1 MMYNEGTIIALS
13 SAPGS
18 GAIAI
23 IRLSGEDAISKT
35 DLFFK
40 SKSGKK
46 LSESGGYSI
55 SYGDLVDNDEI
66 IDEVVVSVYKAPH
79 SYTGEN
85 IIEISC
91 HGSIYIQQRILSLF
105 TNTGVR
111 LASPGEFTLR
121 AYLNNKKDLS
131 QAEAVGDLIAS
142 ESKEEHRVAMEQMRG
157 GYSDE
162 IEVLREK
169 LIHFK
174 SLIELE
180 LDFSEEDVEFA
191 DRSDLKTLLNEL
203 EDKLSSLIDSFTYGN
218 VIKEGVTVTIA
229 GKPNAGK
236 SSLLN
241 AIVNEDKAIVSNI
254 PGTTRDAIED
264 VTNIN
269 GVKYRF
275 IDTAGIRE
283 TTDEIESIGVARA
296 KSKIDSS
303 RILIYLFDRSDIT
316 ENELIKEVKS
326 YLREDLKV
334 YLVENKIDLLNNS
347 STDTYKDNIKSLI
360 NENSVSFYRISALDS
375 DLVSGLKELISKN
388 LKLSS
393 QSNIIITNSRHLEA
407 LNNSLKAI
415 ESVNKGLKEGLS
427 GDLLSIDLNDA
438 IINIS
443 IITGKIDIDQDIL
456 GSIFSKFCIGK

>member
-1 MMYNEGTIIALS
+1 M
-13 SAPGS
+13 
-18 GAIAI
+18 
-23 IRLSGEDAISKT
+23 
-35 DLFFK
+35 
-40 SKSGKK
+40 
-46 LSESGGYSI
+46 
-55 SYGDLVDNDEI
+55 
-66 IDEVVVSVYKAPH
+66 
-79 SYTGEN
+79 
-85 IIEISC
+85 
-91 HGSIYIQQRILSLF
+91 
-105 TNTGVR
+105 
-111 LASPGEFTLR
+111 
-121 AYLNNKKDLS
+121 
-131 QAEAVGDLIAS
+131 
-142 ESKEEHRVAMEQMRG
+142 
-157 GYSDE
+157 
-162 IEVLREK
+162 
-169 LIHFK
+169 
-174 SLIELE
+174 
-180 LDFSEEDVEFA
+180 EFA

-203 EDKLSSLIDSFTYGN
+203 ESKLSSLIDSFAYGN

-326 YLREDLKV
+326 YLREDLQI
-334 YLVENKIDLLNNS
+334 YLVENKIDLLNISN
-347 STDTYKDNIKSLI
+347 TDTYKDNIKSLI
-360 NENSVSFYRISALDS
+360 NENSVFFYRISALDS

>member
-1 MMYNEGTIIALS
+1 MYNEGTIIALS

-23 IRLSGEDAISKT
+23 IRLSGEDAITKT

-105 TNTGVR
+105 TNAGVR

-316 ENELIKEVKS
+316 ENELINEVKS
-326 YLREDLKV
+326 YLRDDLQV

-347 STDTYKDNIKSLI
+347 NTDTYKDNLKSLI
-360 NENSVSFYRISALDS
+360 NENNVSFYRISALDS
-375 DLVSGLKELISKN
+375 SLVSGLKELISSN
-388 LKLSS
+388 LKLSP

>member
-1 MMYNEGTIIALS
+1 
-13 SAPGS
+13 
-18 GAIAI
+18 
-23 IRLSGEDAISKT
+23 
-35 DLFFK
+35 
-40 SKSGKK
+40 
-46 LSESGGYSI
+46 
-55 SYGDLVDNDEI
+55 
-66 IDEVVVSVYKAPH
+66 
-79 SYTGEN
+79 
-85 IIEISC
+85 
-91 HGSIYIQQRILSLF
+91 
-105 TNTGVR
+105 
-111 LASPGEFTLR
+111 
-121 AYLNNKKDLS
+121 
-131 QAEAVGDLIAS
+131 
-142 ESKEEHRVAMEQMRG
+142 MEQMRG

-169 LIHFK
+169 LINFK

-203 EDKLSSLIDSFTYGN
+203 EGKLSSLIDSFTYGN

-326 YLREDLKV
+326 YLREDLQV

-347 STDTYKDNIKSLI
+347 NTDTYKDNIKSLI
-360 NENSVSFYRISALDS
+360 NENSISFYRISALDS

-443 IITGKIDIDQDIL
+443 IITGKIDVDQDIL

>member
-1 MMYNEGTIIALS
+1 
-13 SAPGS
+13 
-18 GAIAI
+18 
-23 IRLSGEDAISKT
+23 
-35 DLFFK
+35 
-40 SKSGKK
+40 
-46 LSESGGYSI
+46 
-55 SYGDLVDNDEI
+55 
-66 IDEVVVSVYKAPH
+66 
-79 SYTGEN
+79 
-85 IIEISC
+85 
-91 HGSIYIQQRILSLF
+91 
-105 TNTGVR
+105 
-111 LASPGEFTLR
+111 
-121 AYLNNKKDLS
+121 
-131 QAEAVGDLIAS
+131 
-142 ESKEEHRVAMEQMRG
+142 MEQMRG

-191 DRSDLKTLLNEL
+191 DRSDLKTLLDEL
-203 EDKLSSLIDSFTYGN
+203 DSKLSSLIESFTYGN

-264 VTNIN
+264 VTTIN

-283 TTDEIESIGVARA
+283 TSDEIESIGVARA

-316 ENELIKEVKS
+316 EKELIKEVKS
-326 YLREDLKV
+326 YLREDLQV
-334 YLVENKIDLLNNS
+334 YLVENKIDLLCNLN
-347 STDTYKDNIKSLI
+347 TDTYKENIKSLI
-360 NENSVSFYRISALDS
+360 NEENITFYRISALDS